1 MEKWNKYPLYAL
13 EKRKKMADY
22 PFEKRI
28 GIAYMPIYEQFT
40 REGKGMISVRRIQE
54 RIIRYGERGAVV
66 LLMGKYS

>member
-28 GIAYMPIYEQFT
+28 GIAYMPIYE
-40 REGKGMISVRRIQE
+40 
-54 RIIRYGERGAVV
+54 
-66 LLMGKYS
+66 